1 MMIYALKKIKINKYF
16 YDYIALFTIQITA
29 KQLYRMHD
37 DLQWWDI
44 NIRIIFQRKKTW
56 ILEDRPKCKKKCL
69 LCHLYLQFSV
79 ITIVVGNDPFSE
91 RVTITAHG
99 KPTNQYISKTEHI
112 QIPIRIELKP
122 DSRLWCLKTKTDLL
136 IDVLL
141 VLTIMMSLFSLDM

>member
-1 MMIYALKKIKINKYF
+1 MQEEMFALSF
-16 YDYIALFTIQITA
+16 
-29 KQLYRMHD
+29 
-37 DLQWWDI
+37 
-44 NIRIIFQRKKTW
+44 IFAVQ
-56 ILEDRPKCKKKCL
+56 
-69 LCHLYLQFSV
+69 CHNYL
-79 ITIVVGNDPFSE
+79 VVGSDPFSE

-141 VLTIMMSLFSLDM
+141 VLTIMMALFSLDM